1 MNFRPRRRRG
11 GGTCSFAASCGL
23 IFKLCLD
30 FGERNIAERYS
41 YCILSKR
48 RAAAAGIGVSSELYA
63 HIGSARYCYS
73 YFLGNICF
81 KFYCLSA
88 HGYLSGKRR
97 SNCKFKRV
105 IGSRNKPRILIE

>member
-11 GGTCSFAASCGL
+11 GGTRPFAASCDL

-30 FGERNIAERYS
+30 FGERNIAERYG

-81 KFYCLSA
+81 KLHSLPLY
-88 HGYLSGKRR
+88 GYSTVKRR
-97 SNCKFKRV
+97 SDCKFKRV